1 MIALINSL
9 LMVAGVIVCTL
20 PVGVAIAIVAKFIT
34 RSR

>member
-9 LMVAGVIVCTL
+9 LMVTGAIIITL